1 MFQPFANGRDFIKPP
16 KASKKSPT
24 QTAESKRTKKKMG
37 CKADGEDEY
46 RSNLSVVRISSNR
59 PTKQTAFSSP
69 FTYTKPEK
77 PINAIAIMLAVM
89 SAIGMPRKAFGTS
102 LSERVSRM
110 PAKRIIARP

>member
-24 QTAESKRTKKKMG
+24 QTAESKRMKKKMG

-69 FTYTKPEK
+69 FTYTRPEK

-89 SAIGMPRKAFGTS
+89 SAIGMPRKALGTS
-102 LSERVSRM
+102 LSESVSRI